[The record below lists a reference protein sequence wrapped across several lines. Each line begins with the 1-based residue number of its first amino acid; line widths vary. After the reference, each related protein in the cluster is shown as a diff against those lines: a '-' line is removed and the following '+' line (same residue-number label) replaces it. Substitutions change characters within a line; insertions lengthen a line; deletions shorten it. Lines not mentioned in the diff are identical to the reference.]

1 MRAIETARLLLYEVT
16 ILDVPFYFELFNSKG
31 WLQFIGDRNVKSIA
45 DVEKLIT
52 ERYLP
57 SFDNLGY
64 GTYTAFAKDTRKPI
78 GCCGFYKRPSLDV
91 PDLGFAFLDTEVGK
105 GYGYET
111 AAALIAQVKKD
122 RSITNYIA
130 FTVKENVASIT
141 LLEKLGMQVSGTIT
155 LPGGPEVLLVFKNV
169 D

>member
-1 MRAIETARLLLYEVT
+1 
-16 ILDVPFYFELFNSKG
+16 
-31 WLQFIGDRNVKSIA
+31 
-45 DVEKLIT
+45 
-52 ERYLP
+52 
-57 SFDNLGY
+57 
-64 GTYTAFAKDTRKPI
+64 
-78 GCCGFYKRPSLDV
+78 
-91 PDLGFAFLDTEVGK
+91 VGK